1 MLLYDQSGYIRTL
14 NGLMHKGKIYG
25 IDERSAKLF
34 EKAKEKLARA
44 NEIVTTEITNEA
56 YQAMVESAQS
66 ALLYVGKHPGNAE
79 AMANDLV
86 KHFSNIIEQKHVDNL
101 KEAYAMVERI
111 KREPK
116 VFDSEE
122 IDQLVKNSKEFTK
135 HMQDTVARFEGESDD
150 KLVDDTLRYSIKK
163 CSELLNI
170 PITSESD
177 IVNSFKKRFVDSGL
191 LSPHHHKT
199 LVNLYDYSRAEKREK
214 RTLMKSKFLDRSH
227 LHSLRIAIDEMGN

>member
-1 MLLYDQSGYIRTL
+1 
-14 NGLMHKGKIYG
+14 MHKGKIYG

-122 IDQLVKNSKEFTK
+122 GGLSFGSSSKSIFDARRIDP
-135 HMQDTVARFEGESDD
+135 R
-150 KLVDDTLRYSIKK
+150 RY
-163 CSELLNI
+163 NGN
-170 PITSESD
+170 PFQQAGRD
-177 IVNSFKKRFVDSGL
+177 W
-191 LSPHHHKT
+191 
-199 LVNLYDYSRAEKREK
+199 SRRMGKSQAEV
-214 RTLMKSKFLDRSH
+214 
-227 LHSLRIAIDEMGN
+227 I